1 MSVTFVMY
9 HYVRDLKRSRYPDI
23 KGMTVEEFSGQLRW
37 LSRHHTFLTYRDLI
51 ALRNGD
57 MLAPPSNAAVLTFD
71 DGYIDHFHTVFP
83 MLHEAGIQ
91 GFFFPP
97 AKAVLERRV
106 LDVNKIHYILSSVE
120 NKAQLVEG
128 LKDAITNAQ
137 NRYGLG
143 TFEEYWAE
151 HGKPSRFDTAEVIF
165 IKRLLQKVLPAPARA
180 AILDD
185 MFHRF
190 VAVAEFTLANELYMT
205 IDQLRTMV
213 RCGMYVGSHGYEHS
227 WMDTL
232 SPEEQQ
238 SEIERSLEFLSAIGA
253 PTVDWVMC
261 YPYGAT
267 NDGLVAVLED
277 RQCAFGLTT
286 EVGRALDLRS
296 NPYRLPRMDTNDFPK
311 FSSYSGNVGS
321 L

>member
-1 MSVTFVMY
+1 
-9 HYVRDLKRSRYPDI
+9 
-23 KGMTVEEFSGQLRW
+23 
-37 LSRHHTFLTYRDLI
+37 
-51 ALRNGD
+51 
-57 MLAPPSNAAVLTFD
+57 
-71 DGYIDHFHTVFP
+71 
-83 MLHEAGIQ
+83 MLHQAGIQ

-120 NKAQLVEG
+120 NKLELVEG
-128 LKDAITNAQ
+128 LKNAITKTQ
-137 NRYGLG
+137 EVYGLR

-165 IKRLLQKVLPAPARA
+165 IKRMLQKVLPAPVRA
-180 AILDD
+180 AILEE
-185 MFHRF
+185 MFQRF
-190 VAVAEFTLANELYMT
+190 VEVAEFTLANELYMT
-205 IDQLRTMV
+205 IEQLRTMV
-213 RCGMYVGSHGYEHS
+213 RCGMYVGSHSYEHC

-238 SEIERSLEFLSAIGA
+238 SEIERSLGFLSAVGA
-253 PTVDWVMC
+253 PTIDWVMC

-267 NDGLVAVLED
+267 SDGLVAELEH

-286 EVGRALDLRS
+286 EVGRATDLRS

-311 FSSYSGNVGS
+311 FI
-321 L
+321 